1 MKFLRVNPRHGNY
14 MGRPILRREIEE
26 AQQNTR
32 SGAEAARY
40 LGVSYN
46 TYKKYSKLYGIFEQ
60 HKNPSGKGIP
70 KSGMAGHKYPL
81 EEILE
86 GKHPTY
92 NVKLLRERLIKSG
105 MFDEKCMLC
114 GFEERRITDYKVPLM
129 LVFKDGD
136 RTNHKLENLMLLC
149 YNCAYLTVGEL
160 NRINPMKVRTLREID
175 DEAVSSKDEEY
186 DMSEDEMKAAIEEA
200 KKELEDNEN

>member
-1 MKFLRVNPRHGNY
+1 MKFLRVKPRTGKY
-14 MGRPILRREIEE
+14 VARPILRREIEE
-26 AQQNTR
+26 AQEHTR

-46 TYKKYSKLYGIFEQ
+46 TYKKYAKMYELFEQ

-70 KSGMAGHKYPL
+70 KSGMGGHKYPL
-81 EEILE
+81 RDILE

-92 NVKLLRERLIKSG
+92 NIAKLRERLIKSG
-105 MFDEKCMLC
+105 TFEEACMLC
-114 GFEERRITDYKVPLM
+114 GFSERRMTDYKVPLM

-160 NRINPMKVRTLREID
+160 NRVNPKKVKTLSEISD
-175 DEAVSSKDEEY
+175 MAVGGGEEEY
-186 DMSEDEMKAAIEEA
+186 DLSEEEMSAAIEEA
-200 KKELEDNEN
+200 KKELEED